1 MARKNDR
8 VVVGDRG
15 CEFTLLLN
23 YAGLS
28 GCVMF
33 TQVGEGKTISLKNG
47 AFPEDSLQT
56 HRDTLF
62 SSDWLSIFPD
72 IADYELTCHP
82 SSGTLFFF
90 FFNVLFLLEKA
101 SLHLYTNRKYFKP
114 FDF

>member
-1 MARKNDR
+1 MMLHGMER

-33 TQVGEGKTISLKNG
+33 TQVSEDRAIFPKNG
-47 AFPEDSLQT
+47 AFPEDSLQA

-72 IADYELTCHP
+72 IAVYEVTCHP
-82 SSGTLFFF
+82 SSGTLFVFF
-90 FFNVLFLLEKA
+90 LMF
-101 SLHLYTNRKYFKP
+101 YFY
-114 FDF
+114 